1 MGRLPGFVLPRL
13 APPRLVAVLDLA
25 VAALVLAGA
34 GGASAH
40 TRSETH
46 SAWQIAGQTVHM
58 QFTIPDLEAKR
69 LAKHGEA
76 MPTMPELGD
85 YVAKRVAVTAGGA
98 PCPASENAKPLTAA
112 EGYRRFEFTFDC
124 PSDKEVEIHDHAF
137 FDIVP
142 THTNFA
148 QVQTEDGLFFEQLLT
163 KGHEDLPVSGAAAEN
178 QLAKANFLD
187 YIGMGIMH
195 IFTGVDHMSFLVGL
209 VLISRRLRDLTF
221 VITGFT
227 VGHSIT
233 LGLAVTGVLRPH
245 AEYIDALVALTIAL
259 IGAENIAVQTH
270 KPAIVALGTA
280 ALLLSMTG
288 LRLMGIGTLPV
299 LLIFGAGL
307 FTANYLMV
315 SGHLRDAGRLRLVVT
330 LVFGLV
336 HGFGFAASLLEER
349 LPKSRLLELLFGFNM
364 GVEIGQLTLVLA
376 LTLAVYLL
384 SRLKLTL
391 PRPIVVDVAASALVG
406 VGMYWFIQRSF

>member
-1 MGRLPGFVLPRL
+1 MRRLFGL
-13 APPRLVAVLDLA
+13 ALTLIGLTLFT
-25 VAALVLAGA
+25 AAPAA
-34 GGASAH
+34 AH

-46 SAWQIAGQTVHM
+46 SAWQVSGSTVHL

-69 LAKHGEA
+69 LADPGQA
-76 MPTMPELGD
+76 MPSVQKLGD
-85 YVAKRVAVTAGGA
+85 YIGKRVGVTAKGVA
-98 PCPASENAKPLTAA
+98 CTVSEYAKPVTAASEYKR
-112 EGYRRFEFTFDC
+112 YEFAFQC
-124 PSDKEVEIHDHAF
+124 PSDQDIVVASHAF

-148 QVQTEDGLFFEQLLT
+148 QIQTADGLFFEQLMT
-163 KGHEDLPVSGAAAEN
+163 IDRQSLPVTGAAAEN
-178 QLAKANFLD
+178 DLAKAHFFD
-187 YIGMGIMH
+187 YVRMGIMH

-227 VGHSIT
+227 IGHSIT

-245 AEYIDALVALTIAL
+245 AQFIDALVALTIAL
-259 IGAENIAVQTH
+259 IGAENISVATH
-270 KPAIVALGTA
+270 RPGIVALGTG
-280 ALLLSMTG
+280 ALLLAMTG
-288 LRLMGIGTLPV
+288 LRLVGIGTLPV
-299 LLIFGAGL
+299 LLLFGAGL
-307 FTANYLMV
+307 FTSNYLMV

-336 HGFGFAASLLEER
+336 HGFGFAAGLLEEKIPQTR
-349 LPKSRLLELLFGFNM
+349 LFELLFGFNI
-364 GVEIGQLTLVLA
+364 GVEIGQLTLVLG

-384 SRLKLTL
+384 RRLKLTL
-391 PRPIVVDVAASALVG
+391 PRPIVVDVAASLLVC